1 MRKLETIKASEY
13 TPYSS
18 GPRSLATSIAQIA
31 ERTVARLPPQKR
43 WKIPP
48 AVSSATARS
57 PSREFEDIA
66 TPLFKAALN
75 SAILYFK
82 D

>member
-18 GPRSLATSIAQIA
+18 GPRSLATSIAQTA

-43 WKIPP
+43 WKTPP
-48 AVSSATARS
+48 AVSSATAKRKK
-57 PSREFEDIA
+57 RVG
-66 TPLFKAALN
+66 
-75 SAILYFK
+75 
-82 D
+82 